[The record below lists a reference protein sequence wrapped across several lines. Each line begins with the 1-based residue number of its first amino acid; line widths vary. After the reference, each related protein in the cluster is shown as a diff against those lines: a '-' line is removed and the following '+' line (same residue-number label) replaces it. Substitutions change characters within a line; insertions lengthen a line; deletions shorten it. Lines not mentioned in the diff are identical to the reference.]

1 MVPVNLTNVP
11 VLVLNQNFEP
21 LNICRVRR
29 AVVLVLDG
37 KAEII
42 ENGRGELHAIAT
54 SVPIPSVVRLTQFV
68 KRPRLQKRLT
78 RFEVFNRDKY
88 TCQYCGRETKDITL
102 DHILPNSRGGA
113 HEWDNVVGCCF
124 ACNLRKAGH
133 TPAEAGMR
141 LLRDIG
147 REEPAA
153 LLRRYGYEVTRQT
166 GSHMRL
172 TTTQEGEHHVII
184 PCHGSLRV
192 GTLLS

>member
-37 KAEII
+37 KAEVI
-42 ENGRGELHAIAT
+42 ENGRGELHAIST

-68 KRPRLQKRLT
+68 KRPRLLKRLT
-78 RFEVFNRDKY
+78 RFEVFNRDKF

-102 DHILPNSRGGA
+102 DHILPKSRGGT
-113 HEWDNVVGCCF
+113 HEWYNVVGCCF
-124 ACNLRKAGH
+124 SCNLRKAGH

-141 LLRDIG
+141 LLRQ
-147 REEPAA
+147 PLPPPPTAFSVPYHY
-153 LLRRYGYEVTRQT
+153 LRA
-166 GSHMRL
+166 H
-172 TTTQEGEHHVII
+172 GEWQKFVAKAN
-184 PCHGSLRV
+184 
-192 GTLLS
+192 

>member
-37 KAEII
+37 KAEVI
-42 ENGRGELHAIAT
+42 ENGRGELHAIST

-68 KRPRLQKRLT
+68 KRPRLLKRLT
-78 RFEVFNRDKY
+78 RFEVFNRDKF

-102 DHILPNSRGGA
+102 DHILPKSRGGT
-113 HEWDNVVGCCF
+113 HEWYNVVGCCF

-141 LLRDIG
+141 LLRTPLPP
-147 REEPAA
+147 RPTAFS
-153 LLRRYGYEVTRQT
+153 VP
-166 GSHMRL
+166 
-172 TTTQEGEHHVII
+172 HHYLHAHTEWQKFIAKAN
-184 PCHGSLRV
+184 
-192 GTLLS
+192 

>member
-1 MVPVNLTNVP
+1 MTRKGASPQSGRDSIQKEMASVDSTNVP

-29 AVVLVLDG
+29 AVVLVIHG
-37 KAEII
+37 KAEVI
-42 ENGRGELHAIAT
+42 ENGRGELHAMRT

-88 TCQYCGRETKDITL
+88 TCQYCGRETKDMTV
-102 DHILPNSRGGA
+102 DHILPKSRGGG
-113 HEWDNVVGCCF
+113 HGWDNVVGCCF

-141 LLRDIG
+141 LLRPPLPPP
-147 REEPAA
+147 PASFSVPYHY
-153 LLRRYGYEVTRQT
+153 LRA
-166 GSHMRL
+166 
-172 TTTQEGEHHVII
+172 HVEWRKFIAQA
-184 PCHGSLRV
+184 G
-192 GTLLS
+192 